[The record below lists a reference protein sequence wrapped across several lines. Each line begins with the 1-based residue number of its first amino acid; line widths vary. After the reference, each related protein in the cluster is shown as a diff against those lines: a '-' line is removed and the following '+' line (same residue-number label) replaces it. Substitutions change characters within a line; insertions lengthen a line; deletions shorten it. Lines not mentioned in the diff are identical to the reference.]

1 MKHINE
7 IYQSAKD
14 QTVHEAKMR
23 ELNSWREQNVYK
35 EIPNKYLMKVNRHLG
50 EVGEAN
56 QKLSLNNIVQ
66 KAGSV
71 VEGLKNH
78 NVSEQTHQLVQ
89 EKALALL

>member
-1 MKHINE
+1 
-7 IYQSAKD
+7 
-14 QTVHEAKMR
+14 
-23 ELNSWREQNVYK
+23 
-35 EIPNKYLMKVNRHLG
+35 MKVNRHLG

-66 KAGSV
+66 KPGSV